1 MAKVEINTT
10 VEGPLALE
18 AALKVEGEQVA
29 TLSIVQLAD
38 GTLNIDV
45 IPKPGACDETHT
57 LVHAQFD
64 ENGAIGTEIEPAD
77 SRYSLALASST
88 GQHLTCTLLVGCKGL
103 ETRQN

>member
-45 IPKPGACDETHT
+45 IPKPGACDSTHT

-64 ENGAIGTEIEPAD
+64 ENGAIGTEVEPVG
-77 SRYSLALASST
+77 RALATST